1 MVYENKKG
9 KFPLIKDSFV
19 ATRKQRKFSW
29 KFSFSSTMRFFL
41 SQVEGIE
48 ASSSASRNLIV
59 SRRMVRGGGFFSSPF
74 NSFRIAS
81 GASESLESKQAMKK
95 SSKRL
100 RQRRSAEKSGAVRG
114 EILSSANSSNV
125 FNDDDSHRER
135 KIIEK
140 QDINGEG
147 CDDEGCKSLYWFILL
162 LSCVFSGGNGK
173 SLCIVIVQQRTP
185 SS

>member
-29 KFSFSSTMRFFL
+29 QFSFSSTMKFFL

-59 SRRMVRGGGFFSSPF
+59 CRRMVRGGGFFSSPF

-81 GASESLESKQAMKK
+81 CANESLESKHAMKK

-100 RQRRSAEKSGAVRG
+100 RQRRSAEKSGACEVKFCPRRNRR
-114 EILSSANSSNV
+114 IFLMTM
-125 FNDDDSHRER
+125 
-135 KIIEK
+135 
-140 QDINGEG
+140 
-147 CDDEGCKSLYWFILL
+147 
-162 LSCVFSGGNGK
+162 
-173 SLCIVIVQQRTP
+173 IVIGREK
-185 SS
+185 SSKNRISTGGLR